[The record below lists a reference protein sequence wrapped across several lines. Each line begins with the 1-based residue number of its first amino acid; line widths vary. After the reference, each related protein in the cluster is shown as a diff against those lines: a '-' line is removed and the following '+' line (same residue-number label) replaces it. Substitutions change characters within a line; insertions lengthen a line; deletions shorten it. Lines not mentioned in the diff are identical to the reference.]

1 MNDFPL
7 HSVLITVSLLIG
19 CKPHTQELGLTES
32 LELIEQVKATPSK
45 ADSLCSTL
53 STDEL
58 RNQCWSSTPI
68 PKTKEQQIERCNKL
82 TDQIKDEC
90 FFTLAEQH
98 NDIELCSLAGEFTWD
113 CKTHILQQN
122 CGRYMSAKSLL
133 QYTEDIGLDP
143 EHQGVAGLLHRCLL
157 SKPQIHIRV
166 CNNLPETERCR
177 RLAINL
183 FSQKLQGTIR
193 CATHSSSM
201 KTFNDD
207 ELEEILKSE
216 ISRQCSREMP
226 Q

>member
-7 HSVLITVSLLIG
+7 HMMLMTVALLFG
-19 CKPHTQELGLTES
+19 CTPQTEELGLTES
-32 LELIEQVKATPSK
+32 LELIEQVKASPSK
-45 ADSLCSTL
+45 ADSLCPTL
-53 STDEL
+53 STDEF
-58 RNQCWSSTPI
+58 RNQCWSSTPR
-68 PKTKEQQIERCNKL
+68 PKTKDNQIERCNKL
-82 TDQIKDEC
+82 TNQIKDEC

-98 NDIELCSLAGEFTWD
+98 NDVELCSFAGAFSWD

-122 CGRYMSAKSLL
+122 CGQYMSAKSLIR
-133 QYTEDIGLDP
+133 YTEHIGLDP

-157 SKPQIHIRV
+157 SKPQINIAV

-193 CATHSSSM
+193 CATRSSSM

-207 ELEEILKSE
+207 ELEELLKNE
-216 ISRQCSREMP
+216 ISRQCSKERP

>member
-7 HSVLITVSLLIG
+7 HMMLTVVSLLFG
-19 CKPHTQELGLTES
+19 CTPQTQELGLTDS
-32 LELIEQVKATPSK
+32 LDIIKQVKANPSK

-58 RNQCWSSTPI
+58 RNQCWSSTPN
-68 PKTKEQQIERCNKL
+68 PKTKEKQIDRCNKL

-98 NDIELCSLAGEFTWD
+98 NDVELCSFAGGFSWD

-122 CGRYMSAKSLL
+122 CGRYMSATSLL
-133 QYTEDIGLDP
+133 RYTEQIGLDP

-157 SKPQIHIRV
+157 SKPQVNIRV
-166 CNNLPETERCR
+166 CSNLPETERCR
-177 RLAINL
+177 RLATNL
-183 FSQKLQGTIR
+183 FSQKIQGTIH
-193 CATHSSSM
+193 CTTQSSSM

-207 ELEEILKSE
+207 ELEAILKDE
-216 ISRQCSREMP
+216 MSRQCSNDMP